1 MHHHFHHHH
10 CHATPLSR
18 AGAGTARNSSASR
31 PTSHPRTR
39 RGFFASLLGTWAGA
53 TLAELSTVRATLA
66 RAQSAQ
72 APRELFDIQKV
83 DEGVF
88 SAVARP
94 AAMTNCNATI
104 FESETHLVVADT
116 HSKPSAAAAL
126 IAQLRQEVSPKPVR
140 YIVNTHFHWDHAQ
153 GAAAYQKAFPKLDII
168 SSVPTKRLIASETA
182 KRIKLQ
188 IENDVPRFIEEAEKK
203 RRDAGSSA
211 ERDFHDDQVQQ
222 LKAYAEEMKHFSLV
236 LPTITFEKSFVIQ
249 DGDDELVL
257 SFHGRGHTGGD
268 VVIYSARKKLIAT
281 GDLVHGFFPYIGD
294 GYPREWPATIGSV
307 AKLSFDRLLPGH
319 GPVQPDRR
327 RLNNFRG
334 YLEELTERVATGK
347 NSGKGVAELQQSI
360 NTSSLKSIAADG
372 YGDFLITNNKK
383 YRPIFGDP
391 PPLED
396 YINVNIEQ
404 IFNNL
409 DRV

>member
-1 MHHHFHHHH
+1 MHHHHHDK
-10 CHATPLSR
+10 PR
-18 AGAGTARNSSASR
+18 
-31 PTSHPRTR
+31 SHKTR

-53 TLAELSTVRATLA
+53 TLVELSAVRATVA
-66 RAQSAQ
+66 RAQSAK
-72 APRELFDIQKV
+72 APRKLFDIQKV

-94 AAMTNCNATI
+94 AAMINCNATI
-104 FESETHLVVADT
+104 FESATHLVVADT

-126 IAQLRQEVSPKPVR
+126 IAQLRREVSTKPVR

-153 GAAAYQKAFPKLDII
+153 GAAAYQKAFPNLDII
-168 SSVPTKRLIASETA
+168 SSVPTKRLIAAETE

-211 ERDFHDDQVQQ
+211 ERDFHDGQIEQ
-222 LKAYAEEMKHFSLV
+222 LKAYAEEMKYFSLV
-236 LPTITFEKSFVIQ
+236 LPTITFEKSFVIR
-249 DGDDELVL
+249 DGDDELEL

-319 GPVQPDRR
+319 GPVQSDRR

-347 NSGKGVAELQQSI
+347 NSGKALAELQRSI
-360 NTSSLKSIAADG
+360 NTSSLKSITADG